1 MLLLS
6 NGGENACTSHLSRG
20 CHTKR
25 FNSCLVATFD
35 ELVNLPRVPNILQ
48 GPSSHQYLWLL
59 TLGFLS
65 SVQSFSRVRL
75 FATLRTHARLPCPSP
90 TPEVCSNSYRVS
102 DAIQSSHPLL
112 SPSPPVFNLSQ
123 HQGLF
128 Q

>member
-6 NGGENACTSHLSRG
+6 NGGENAYTSHLSRS

-25 FNSCLVATFD
+25 FNSCLIATFD
-35 ELVNLPRVPNILQ
+35 ELVNFPRVPNILQ
-48 GPSSHQYLWLL
+48 VPSSHQYLWLL
-59 TLGFLS
+59 TLAFLS

-75 FATLRTHARLPCPSP
+75 FATLWTHARLSCPSP